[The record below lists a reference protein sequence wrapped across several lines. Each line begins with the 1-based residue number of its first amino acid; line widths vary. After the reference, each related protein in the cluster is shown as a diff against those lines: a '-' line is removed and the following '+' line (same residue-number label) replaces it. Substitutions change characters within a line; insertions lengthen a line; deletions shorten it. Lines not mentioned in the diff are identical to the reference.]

1 MPELPEVEVT
11 MQELRSRLM
20 GKRITNITDRKSSHL
35 IQVPNDLSKKIRNKK
50 ISSIC
55 RRNRYILV
63 GIGIG
68 HLLLHLGVNGS
79 FRLSRL
85 NKPFNSHD
93 RVEFQIE
100 NDLSLRLR
108 ARRPLRIVV
117 RYVEGDP
124 YSQPPFASY
133 GPEPFDDGFT
143 GSYLYQVSRIR
154 NSAKVINFI
163 KNKEVVVG
171 IGNIYASEVLY
182 ATGIHPE
189 TESNGISEKKYES
202 LTSCIKKILQ
212 AAIEDGGTT
221 LEDRAWVRPTGAYG
235 NYQRRV
241 YGQAGQPCFCCG
253 EKILKSEKSP
263 RYYYCKQ
270 CQELL

>member
-20 GKRITNITDRKSSHL
+20 GKRITKFTDWKSSPQ
-35 IQVPNDLSKKIRNKK
+35 IQVPNDLSKNIRNKK

-68 HLLLHLGVNGS
+68 YLLLHLGVNGNL
-79 FRLSRL
+79 RLSRL
-85 NKPFNSHD
+85 DKPFNSHD

-117 RYVEGDP
+117 CYVEGDP
-124 YSQPPFASY
+124 YNQPPFASY

-143 GSYLYQVSRIR
+143 GSYLYQVSRNR
-154 NSAKVINFI
+154 KSKVKNFI

-171 IGNIYASEVLY
+171 IGNIYTSELLY
-182 ATGIHPE
+182 DAGIHPE
-189 TESNGISEKKYES
+189 TKLNKISECQYES
-202 LTSCIKKILQ
+202 LAKSVKKILN

-221 LEDRAWVRPTGAYG
+221 LEDRAWVSPTGNYG

-241 YGQAGQPCFCCG
+241 YGQAGQPCFRCG
-253 EKILKSEKSP
+253 KKILKSEKSP
-263 RYYYCKQ
+263 RYYYCEQ

>member
-20 GKRITNITDRKSSHL
+20 GKRITKFTDWKSSPQ
-35 IQVPNDLSKKIRNKK
+35 IQVPNDLSKNIRNKK

-68 HLLLHLGVNGS
+68 YLLLHLGVNGNL
-79 FRLSRL
+79 RLSRL
-85 NKPFNSHD
+85 DKPFNSHD

-117 RYVEGDP
+117 CYVEGDP

-133 GPEPFDDGFT
+133 GPEPFDYGFT
-143 GSYLYQVSRIR
+143 GSYLYQVSRNR
-154 NSAKVINFI
+154 KSKVKNFI

-171 IGNIYASEVLY
+171 IGNIYASEILY
-182 ATGIHPE
+182 DAGIHPE
-189 TESNGISEKKYES
+189 KQANHISEDEYES
-202 LTSCIKKILQ
+202 LAKSIKKILQ

-221 LEDRAWVRPTGAYG
+221 LEDRAWVSPAGTDG
-235 NYQRRV
+235 NYQRKV
-241 YGQAGQPCFCCG
+241 YGRAGQSCFCCG
-253 EKILKSEKSP
+253 EEILKSEKSP
-263 RYYYCKQ
+263 RYYYCEQ